1 MLRQTPKERDND
13 PIRFGIHRN
22 PNTPT
27 YLLSHRFMHERLLT
41 VPHLQ
46 RKNQKD
52 ELLNPPLGFEK
63 RALTRMRESQPR
75 TIPQDLQRKAHYLGH
90 VRYLAGIVCT

>member
-27 YLLSHRFMHERLLT
+27 YLLSF
-41 VPHLQ
+41 PHMQ